1 MGNQNKNNF
10 YQAAIEL
17 IGEGYSV
24 FPCKEDKTPFTNGG
38 FKDATTET
46 QKIKAW
52 ADTWP
57 QANVAIACAASGLV
71 VVDIDNEKNWQSFLA
86 NHGFQEP
93 KTLSVRTPGDGRHLY
108 FTADACKK
116 YPGQLCSNVDV
127 KHNGYVLS
135 PPSEAY
141 SKRTDEVSNYAW
153 VNPKA
158 PIAAAPHWL
167 QKEDEK
173 VAVAP
178 ATTSVALS
186 KLNSYLSVIDP
197 DSCGY
202 DQWVKILM
210 CIHEVTNGSSDGLNI
225 ANAWSKR
232 GEKFCN
238 GDVDRRWK
246 DFKKGKGKGLETIIS
261 IATEHGYLAA
271 SETDIHADLGAL
283 SGGWLKP
290 DMSILKPDQIPSP
303 RLSENTFKTIFGSW
317 AEWIQQAA
325 HAKGAPAPYVVSG
338 LLASIASCIGNKFL
352 IQAHSGWKEPIAL
365 WIANVGEPSSNKS
378 PGLDA
383 AINGFEP
390 IKKMISQAYE
400 KELKIWKLQNE
411 TAKAYESK
419 WKKDA
424 LKKPSTPKPD
434 EAIPDRQPHY
444 RRVVLQDVTIEK
456 VADVLSG
463 QPTSLLLLR
472 DELAGYLLNMGRYS
486 NGSDREFLLES
497 YGGRSY
503 TVDRKSLSNPQNI
516 DHLLTS
522 LCGNIQPEKLR
533 DVLLEAVDD
542 GLTARMLFFYPEPV
556 KPSIT
561 SPSYDSNAI
570 EKALRKLDNLKPH
583 IDPLSNQAS
592 PKLLSLSRGAFDKFN
607 EFRIRNHSF
616 SQDLI
621 GGLASHVGKYPGLC
635 LRIAAVFTFADW
647 AFSSPTEEPTEIS
660 DEAIQRSIL
669 FIEEVAF
676 KHAERIYLT
685 SDPDTDRAT
694 KIAQWILYTSLSA
707 FSARDV
713 YRAKIAGINK
723 QVQTKAPLKLL
734 MEAGWLSPVRG
745 KKGSVIFQVNPSLGT
760 TTSK

>member
-10 YQAAIEL
+10 YEAAIEL
-17 IGEGYSV
+17 IGKGYSV

-46 QKIKAW
+46 HKIKAW

-86 NHGFQEP
+86 NRGLQEP
-93 KTLSVRTPGDGRHLY
+93 KTLSVTTPGDGRHLY
-108 FTADACKK
+108 FIAASRKN
-116 YPGQLCSNVDV
+116 YPGRLCSKVDL
-127 KHNGYVLS
+127 KYNGYVLS
-135 PPSEAY
+135 PPSKAC
-141 SKRTDEVSNYAW
+141 SKRTGKVSNYAW
-153 VNPKA
+153 VDPKA
-158 PIAAAPHWL
+158 SIAAAPNWL
-167 QKEDEK
+167 EKEDEK

-186 KLNSYLSVIDP
+186 ELNSYLSVIDP
-197 DSCGY
+197 DSSGY
-202 DQWVKILM
+202 DQWIKILM
-210 CIHEVTNGSSDGLNI
+210 CIHEITNGSSDGLNI

-232 GEKFCN
+232 GEKFRN

-246 DFKKGKGKGLETIIS
+246 DFKKGQGKGLETIFS
-261 IATEHGYLAA
+261 IATKHGYLAA
-271 SETDIHADLGAL
+271 SETDIHTDLDAF
-283 SGGWLKP
+283 SGGWIKP
-290 DMSILKPDQIPSP
+290 DKSILEPDQIPSP
-303 RLSENTFKTIFGSW
+303 RLSETTFKTIFGSW
-317 AEWIQQAA
+317 AEWIKQAA

-352 IQAHSGWKEPIAL
+352 IQVHSGWKEPIAL

-383 AINGFEP
+383 AIDGFEP
-390 IKKMISQAYE
+390 VKRTISQAYE
-400 KELKIWKLQNE
+400 KELKIWKLKNE
-411 TAKAYESK
+411 TAKAHERK
-419 WKKDA
+419 WRKDA
-424 LKKPSTPKPD
+424 LKDPSIPKPAQ
-434 EAIPDRQPHY
+434 AIPDRQPHH
-444 RRVVLQDVTIEK
+444 RRVLLQDVTIEK
-456 VADVLSG
+456 VADILAG
-463 QPTSLLLLR
+463 QSTSLLLLR

-486 NGSDREFLLES
+486 NGSDREFWLEA

-533 DVLLEAVDD
+533 DILLESVDD
-542 GLTARMLFFYPEPV
+542 GLTARMLFFHPEPV

-570 EKALRKLDNLKPH
+570 ERVLHKLDNLKPH